1 MADLESKNTW
11 VFNTD
16 DDGPKWPKIRSEIIY
31 RLIVFLIGFVG
42 IYVIGFA
49 IEVLVLIIRPEFL
62 DSNSDSYI
70 YGVSLINTFQYL
82 ILLGV
87 FIFFLWPRLFTL
99 IQRFKNWK
107 HLIIGLGFG
116 GLVIGMTIL
125 YNIII
130 SQFIELPENANETI
144 AEGIILEN
152 PVISFFVL
160 GLVGPICEELTYRFG
175 LFGLLKKKNRL
186 LAYMVT
192 ALVFG
197 IIHFDFTG
205 DLVVELLNLPI
216 YMISGALFSVAYD
229 LCGFEGSLTA
239 HVTNNIYAVIITI
252 VSAD

>member
-1 MADLESKNTW
+1 MEDLESKNTW

-42 IYVIGFA
+42 LFAIGFA
-49 IEVLVLIIRPEFL
+49 VEVLILFIRPEYL
-62 DSNSDSYI
+62 DSNSDLYI
-70 YGVSLINTFQYL
+70 TGVTIANTFEYL

-87 FIFFLWPRLFTL
+87 FGFFIWPRLFTL
-99 IQRFKNWK
+99 IKRFKNWK
-107 HLIIGLGFG
+107 HIIIGLGFG
-116 GLVIGMTIL
+116 GLVIGATIV

-130 SQFIELPENANETI
+130 SQFIEIPENANEAL
-144 AEGIILEN
+144 AESIILYN
-152 PVISFFVL
+152 PALSFFVL

-175 LFGLLKKKNRL
+175 LFGLLKKKNRV
-186 LAYMVT
+186 LAYLVT

-197 IIHFDFTG
+197 IIHFDYTG

-216 YMISGALFSVAYD
+216 YMISGALFSLAYD

-239 HVTNNIYAVIITI
+239 HVTNNIYAVIMTI
-252 VSAD
+252 IGSI